1 MTLQK
6 GETMREKHEIYMDF
20 KRAKEA
26 ARELDEIADQMD
38 QVANRKLT
46 SAMDEVAS
54 VWECDEEHIFSE
66 KTEQLRVNVNHNIQ
80 VVKKL
85 ADQIRS
91 DARRIYEAELRAC
104 EIASRR
110 SS

>member
-66 KTEQLRVNVNHNIQ
+66 KTEQLRVHVNHIQ